1 MRKDWGKR
9 GKRLEIYLH
18 FNRNLS
24 RERLKITFIGN
35 FIDALVSIA
44 LQSSGIRVRN
54 CNVINIRQF
63 IEFLRRD
70 KIEKKKKKEY
80 YILTRVQ
87 LLRIIPI
94 YRSNCVK

>member
-24 RERLKITFIGN
+24 RKRLKITFIGN

-54 CNVINIRQF
+54 CINCFSFRYF
-63 IEFLRRD
+63 YFFLD
-70 KIEKKKKKEY
+70 NWIIDEKKD
-80 YILTRVQ
+80 
-87 LLRIIPI
+87 
-94 YRSNCVK
+94 

>member
-44 LQSSGIRVRN
+44 LQSSGIRVRELYQLF
-54 CNVINIRQF
+54 QF
-63 IEFLRRD
+63 FDIFISFWKLD
-70 KIEKKKKKEY
+70 
-80 YILTRVQ
+80 
-87 LLRIIPI
+87 
-94 YRSNCVK
+94 N

>member
-44 LQSSGIRVRN
+44 LQSSGIRN
-54 CNVINIRQF
+54 CINCFSFSPPI
-63 IEFLRRD
+63 FLFLFGNWIIDEKRD
-70 KIEKKKKKEY
+70 
-80 YILTRVQ
+80 
-87 LLRIIPI
+87 
-94 YRSNCVK
+94 

>member
-44 LQSSGIRVRN
+44 LQSSGIRVRELYQLF
-54 CNVINIRQF
+54 QF
-63 IEFLRRD
+63 FDIF
-70 KIEKKKKKEY
+70 ISFW
-80 YILTRVQ
+80 
-87 LLRIIPI
+87 IIG
-94 YRSNCVK
+94 

>member
-54 CNVINIRQF
+54 CINCFSFTI
-63 IEFLRRD
+63 FLFLFGNWIIDEKRD
-70 KIEKKKKKEY
+70 
-80 YILTRVQ
+80 
-87 LLRIIPI
+87 
-94 YRSNCVK
+94 